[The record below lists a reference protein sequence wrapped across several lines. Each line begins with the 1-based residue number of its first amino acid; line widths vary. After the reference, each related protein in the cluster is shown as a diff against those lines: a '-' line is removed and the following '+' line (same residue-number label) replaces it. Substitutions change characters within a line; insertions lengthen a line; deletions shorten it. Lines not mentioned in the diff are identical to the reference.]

1 MSAPCKS
8 EWYLAMSYQVL
19 ARKWRPQTFEEV
31 VGQKHVSQTLKNAIK
46 QGKIAHAFLFTG
58 ERGVGKTSLAR
69 ILAKALNCHSTP
81 QPTDVPCNT
90 CPSCVE
96 ITSGCSMD
104 VLEIDGASNT
114 GVDDVRILRENVR
127 YKPARD
133 RYKIYIIDEVHMLSK
148 PAFNALLKTLEEP
161 PPHTVFM
168 FATTEP
174 EKIPDTIIS
183 RCLRFDLKRI
193 ATQEIITQLERL
205 LKAEQIHISKRGL
218 FLIARAAEG
227 SMRDAQSLL
236 DRILAYCRDEIK
248 DGDIEE
254 LLGRVDR
261 SYLYKITEAIAA
273 KNPVA
278 CLTLLNTIYESGF
291 DLRQFYYA
299 YLEHLRD
306 LMVVKV
312 TTGPVA
318 WMDMPENELAE
329 VVRLAQ
335 TLSIE
340 YLQRIFRLWFAAE
353 SDINQS
359 PLPKVALEMCLL
371 EMIYAQQSM
380 PIEEALKKLEVLQQ
394 NIISTSGMTGQ
405 RWQPPSKT
413 PAPERKLESKK
424 NPAVSGCSVSAEADE
439 SCLQE
444 QEEKVSQKSDA
455 AGFLEF
461 VRQQDV
467 PLASKLEQGTIR
479 FQGEGEFI
487 IELPANSF
495 FLETIRERETEN
507 KIKRL
512 CEEFFKKAIT
522 IRVVPVK
529 KAPVHKESRPSDLD
543 RKKKVHDALHNPLIQ
558 KLVETFDGKIVE
570 IKTDI

>member
-1 MSAPCKS
+1 
-8 EWYLAMSYQVL
+8 MSYQVL

-81 QPTDVPCNT
+81 QPTDVPCNV
-90 CPSCVE
+90 CPSCIE
-96 ITSGCSMD
+96 ITAGCSMD

-148 PAFNALLKTLEEP
+148 AAFNALLKTLEEP
-161 PPHTVFM
+161 PPHTIFM

-205 LKAEQIHISKRGL
+205 LNAEQIHVSKRGL

-236 DRILAYCRDEIK
+236 DRILAYCRDEIQ
-248 DGDIEE
+248 DADIEE

-261 SYLYKITEAIAA
+261 SYLYRITEAIAA
-273 KNPVA
+273 QNPVA
-278 CLTLLNTIYESGF
+278 CLTLLNSLYESGF

-312 TTGPVA
+312 TNGPVA
-318 WMDMPENELAE
+318 WLDMPDDELAE

-335 TLSIE
+335 ALSIE
-340 YLQRIFRLWFAAE
+340 HLQRIFRLWFAAE

-371 EMIYAQQSM
+371 EMIHAQQSL
-380 PIEEALKKLEVLQQ
+380 PIEEILEKLEVLQQ
-394 NIISTSGMTGQ
+394 NMSSTSPMTGQ
-405 RWQPPSKT
+405 TWRPPAKPVM
-413 PAPERKLESKK
+413 PAPKSAAENNHAGSGYSDPPAGDACCSQRIETTVLHKL
-424 NPAVSGCSVSAEADE
+424 
-439 SCLQE
+439 
-444 QEEKVSQKSDA
+444 DA
-455 AGFLEF
+455 AGFLEYI
-461 VRQQDV
+461 RQHDV
-467 PLASKLEQGTIR
+467 PLASQLELGTIR
-479 FQGEGEFI
+479 LQGEEELI
-487 IELPANSF
+487 IELSADSV
-495 FLETIRERETEN
+495 FLENIRSRETEN
-507 KIKRL
+507 KIKNL
-512 CEEFFKKAIT
+512 GAEFFKKSLKVT
-522 IRVVPVK
+522 VVPVT
-529 KAPVHKESRPSDLD
+529 KAHQHKEHRTTELD
-543 RKKKVHDALHNPLIQ
+543 RKKKVYDALHNPLVQ
-558 KLVETFDGKIVE
+558 KLVETFDGTIVE

>member
-1 MSAPCKS
+1 
-8 EWYLAMSYQVL
+8 MSYQVL

-96 ITSGCSMD
+96 ITTGCSMD

-193 ATQEIITQLERL
+193 AIQEIIIHLERL

-236 DRILAYCRDEIK
+236 DRILAYCHDEIK
-248 DGDIEE
+248 DTDIEE

-278 CLTLLNTIYESGF
+278 CLTIFNTVYESGF

-312 TTGPVA
+312 SNGPVS

-340 YLQRIFRLWFAAE
+340 HLQRIFRLWFTAE

-371 EMIYAQQSM
+371 EMIHAQQSI
-380 PIEEALKKLEVLQQ
+380 PIEEVLEKLEALQQ
-394 NIISTSGMTGQ
+394 NFIGTSAMTGQ
-405 RWQPPSKT
+405 TWQPPSK
-413 PAPERKLESKK
+413 APVPELKPVAKK
-424 NPAVSGCSVSAEADE
+424 NPAVSGCSTSAGADE
-439 SCLQE
+439 SCVQE
-444 QEEKVSQKSDA
+444 QEEKASQKSDA

-461 VRQQDV
+461 VRQRDV
-467 PLASKLEQGTIR
+467 PLASKLEQGSIR
-479 FQGEGEFI
+479 LQGEAELI
-487 IELPANSF
+487 IELPAF

-507 KIKRL
+507 KIKKL
-512 CEEFFKKAIT
+512 CEEFFKKAMAIK
-522 IRVVPVK
+522 VVPVK
-529 KAPVHKESRPSDLD
+529 KAHLHKESRTPNLD

-570 IKTDI
+570 IKTDG